1 MSPQNT
7 SAFFYHTSGKDSA
20 NTVESVVTENTK
32 HLVKVANLKKKNNNN
47 IICSLCSS
55 DILDS
60 NKTVNLS
67 GTQIY
72 LDIPVSYQHLS
83 KG

>member
-1 MSPQNT
+1 MSPQGT
-7 SAFFYHTSGKDSA
+7 SAFFHHTSGKDSA
-20 NTVESVVTENTK
+20 NTVETVVTETK
-32 HLVKVANLKKKNNNN
+32 HLVKVANLKNKNN

-55 DILDS
+55 DILDT
-60 NKTVNLS
+60 NKTVNLY